1 MRIYAWDMDGGDSGN
16 ATSVMPSLWQRR
28 LWAKRWIRIG
38 SHVALSLDSYVRTRK
53 VRWLVAGG
61 VAMAADVWVS
71 SANVSEQ
78 GREIIPLGV
87 SVLDAALWSSQEQIA
102 GTAVRQIVLAD
113 VVPDAI
119 VAGFRFAAGT
129 NAVPIV
135 DPMRPFPPSGP
146 AVRRWVRPGIDL
158 LLPAVVPLTMA
169 VVRKKRRN
177 ASTTERGYR
186 YGVAA
191 AVGGIVLGRL
201 RDRMQRDARANWD
214 RRTLV
219 HEQVQREAAEARLAV
234 DLASGHDFKKVLSAL
249 GYWGSERARVAGME
263 QGERPARTF
272 DRMNGKMLRH
282 ATYGVP
288 VEPLDMWTWWLSDA
302 QVDELQ
308 AFLDVAED
316 SPRGAR
322 AVLRAEVVSNDQ
334 LRLSYLGHV
343 HLITPMAMPA
353 LRAGLVPLPAI
364 AATSLA
370 WHLEPLSEH
379 VGGLRWPAVLAAVA
393 LDTFSVGRS
402 IRTPLGPF
410 EPPTTALVL
419 SGCATA
425 IELLAVAAGWSHL
438 ESSDGTAT
446 FSETSVI
453 NAFLALLLTHWSRLE
468 HRRPL
473 LAASL
478 GAWFATAL
486 ISGQRNVVRL
496 CIELV
501 NIAQTMLGVLDL
513 ASIADLET
521 QALDHDLRL
530 EYDRRVKAAYQA
542 AERTELKHYRHQ
554 LTIAQ
559 EELAELGDRVPPE
572 SARAMAANC
581 AIMKEW
587 LDRPDNPLQLAY

>member
-1 MRIYAWDMDGGDSGN
+1 MRIYAPAMHGRDSGD
-16 ATSVMPSLWQRR
+16 AASVMPSLWQRR
-28 LWAKRWIRIG
+28 LWAKRWVRIG
-38 SHVALSLDSYVRTRK
+38 SHVALSLDSFVRTRK
-53 VRWLVAGG
+53 VRWLTAGSVA
-61 VAMAADVWVS
+61 VLADVWVS
-71 SANVSEQ
+71 SERVSRQ
-78 GREIIPLGV
+78 GSEMVPLGV
-87 SVLDAALWSSQEQIA
+87 SILDAALWTSQQHLA

-129 NAVPIV
+129 DAVPIV
-135 DPMRPFPPSGP
+135 DPLRPFPPSGP
-146 AVRRWVRPGIDL
+146 PVRRWVRPGFEL
-158 LLPAVVPLTMA
+158 LLPAFVPLTMA
-169 VVRKKRRN
+169 IVRKKRRN
-177 ASTTERGYR
+177 ASTTEHGYR

-191 AVGGIVLGRL
+191 ATGGILLGRL
-201 RDRMQRDARANWD
+201 RDRMQREARANWD

-288 VEPLDMWTWWLSDA
+288 VEPLDMWTWWLSGS

-316 SPRGAR
+316 SPRGVR

-370 WHLEPLSEH
+370 WHLEPLSEQL
-379 VGGLRWPAVLAAVA
+379 GGLRWPAVLAATA
-393 LDTFSVGRS
+393 LDAFSLGRS
-402 IRTPLGPF
+402 IRMPLGRS

-446 FSETSVI
+446 FAETSAI
-453 NAFLALLLTHWSRLE
+453 NAFLAVLLTHWSRLE

-473 LAASL
+473 LVASL
-478 GAWFATAL
+478 AAWFATAL
-486 ISGQRNVVRL
+486 ISGHRNVARL
-496 CIELV
+496 SIEMV
-501 NIAQTMLGVLDL
+501 NVVQTMLSALDL

-542 AERTELKHYRHQ
+542 AERAELEHYRRQ

-559 EELAELGDRVPPE
+559 EELVALGDRVPSE

-581 AIMKEW
+581 AIMKGW